1 MRNPTLN
8 SIVIG
13 FTEAQ
18 HTAVVRQLRSAY
30 ASLRVNEAALKPDV
44 FELFLNRSSVDIVFL
59 KYNAK
64 ANFIPSFKKLR
75 SNNIDCIVVELIDPT
90 QHFIDDDVP
99 FVQVGLQKCRLI
111 HSAELRE
118 FDLAL
123 QFVMQ
128 YVILKKDFRRC
139 KSLLHLSESRM
150 LKLVDSSNHAIALMA
165 DGKFIHANIPF
176 LVMFSAESTAELK
189 RFPLKKL
196 IDVNEYEVFAKYLA
210 SVTSSSKFNADLVLT
225 MRRTSGAPFNAKV
238 QVSPVVSN
246 GRRCFQVWVEQRA
259 PAFSEEEIPV
269 TKTLNIWD
277 MPVAQ
282 VETVDANPFDSVLPV
297 EKKGDGELEDSLD
310 VLQRELLAD
319 ESVKLRFRELHDPRN
334 RRLNTAW
341 VKLDVD
347 PENFRMVNSLLTRNA
362 PSASTVYGSFWDH
375 LMLKLVIE
383 SLSLE
388 AISQRNYLV
397 TLTANSS
404 ANTEM
409 MVWLYR
415 QLKKL
420 GKASQQL
427 TFVIDADMQMNRIP
441 QMNKIT
447 SLLKKTGCNIALSN
461 FSVDTTPLF
470 LFKSIKPSQVIFDS
484 QWMDEMKSKN
494 DNGLF
499 IQRFVK
505 KLETLG
511 ASVLVPQSKQKDQDR
526 LFVLTGA
533 SIGQEIPTQY
543 CA

>member
-1 MRNPTLN
+1 
-8 SIVIG
+8 
-13 FTEAQ
+13 
-18 HTAVVRQLRSAY
+18 
-30 ASLRVNEAALKPDV
+30 
-44 FELFLNRSSVDIVFL
+44 
-59 KYNAK
+59 
-64 ANFIPSFKKLR
+64 
-75 SNNIDCIVVELIDPT
+75 
-90 QHFIDDDVP
+90 
-99 FVQVGLQKCRLI
+99 
-111 HSAELRE
+111 
-118 FDLAL
+118 
-123 QFVMQ
+123 
-128 YVILKKDFRRC
+128 
-139 KSLLHLSESRM
+139 
-150 LKLVDSSNHAIALMA
+150 
-165 DGKFIHANIPF
+165 
-176 LVMFSAESTAELK
+176 
-189 RFPLKKL
+189 
-196 IDVNEYEVFAKYLA
+196 
-210 SVTSSSKFNADLVLT
+210 
-225 MRRTSGAPFNAKV
+225 
-238 QVSPVVSN
+238 
-246 GRRCFQVWVEQRA
+246 
-259 PAFSEEEIPV
+259 
-269 TKTLNIWD
+269 
-277 MPVAQ
+277 
-282 VETVDANPFDSVLPV
+282 
-297 EKKGDGELEDSLD
+297 
-310 VLQRELLAD
+310 
-319 ESVKLRFRELHDPRN
+319 
-334 RRLNTAW
+334 
-341 VKLDVD
+341 
-347 PENFRMVNSLLTRNA
+347 
-362 PSASTVYGSFWDH
+362 
-375 LMLKLVIE
+375 MLKLVIE